1 MMRFFWILP
10 IAILC
15 GSFLS
20 CKETNQNSPEKS
32 NPKQFPIPVG
42 QKTLFLE
49 LALDDPTREK
59 GLMHRNH
66 LGKAEGMLFV
76 FENPQ
81 PMRFWMKNTRIPL
94 DIGYFGTD
102 GRLKEVHRGQPFDL
116 SGIPSKSQSLQF
128 VIELNAGEFK
138 RLGIKIGDRIDLQK
152 LTEAVLL
159 EGIDPQLFGLP
170 KN

>member
-1 MMRFFWILP
+1 
-10 IAILC
+10 
-15 GSFLS
+15 
-20 CKETNQNSPEKS
+20 
-32 NPKQFPIPVG
+32 
-42 QKTLFLE
+42 
-49 LALDDPTREK
+49 
-59 GLMHRNH
+59 
-66 LGKAEGMLFV
+66 
-76 FENPQ
+76 
-81 PMRFWMKNTRIPL
+81 MKNTRIPL

-116 SGIPSKSQSLQF
+116 SGMPSKSQSLQF

>member
-1 MMRFFWILP
+1 MMRVFWILP
-10 IAILC
+10 IVFLC
-15 GSFLS
+15 GAILS
-20 CKETNQNSPEKS
+20 CKEPETNFPEPENAK
-32 NPKQFPIPVG
+32 KYPIEVG
-42 QKTLFLE
+42 NKTLFLE
-49 LALDDPTREK
+49 LALTAEAREK
-59 GLMHRNH
+59 GLMHRDQ
-66 LGKAEGMLFV
+66 LKDAEGMLFI

-102 GRLKEVHRGQPFDL
+102 GRLKELHKGQPFNL
-116 SGIPSKSQSLQF
+116 SGISSQSQSLQF
-128 VIELNAGEFK
+128 VIELNAGEYK
-138 RLGIKIGDRIDLQK
+138 RLGIKIDDRIDLQN

>member
-1 MMRFFWILP
+1 MRFFWILP

-20 CKETNQNSPEKS
+20 CKETNQNSSEQS
-32 NPKQFPIPVG
+32 NPKKISIPVG

-116 SGIPSKSQSLQF
+116 SGMPSRSQSLQF

-159 EGIDPQLFGLP
+159 EGIDPQLLGLP

>member
-1 MMRFFWILP
+1 MRFFWILP

-20 CKETNQNSPEKS
+20 CKETNPNSPEKS

-116 SGIPSKSQSLQF
+116 SGMPSRSQSLQF
-128 VIELNAGEFK
+128 VIELNAGAYK
-138 RLGIKIGDRIDLQK
+138 KLGIRMSDKIDLSALALAITKSGQ
-152 LTEAVLL
+152 
-159 EGIDPQLFGLP
+159 DPNRYGL
-170 KN
+170 

>member
-15 GSFLS
+15 GSFSS
-20 CKETNQNSPEKS
+20 CKETNQNSSEQS
-32 NPKQFPIPVG
+32 NPKQYSIPVG

-66 LGKAEGMLFV
+66 LGKAEGVLFV

>member
-20 CKETNQNSPEKS
+20 CKETNQNFSEKS

-59 GLMHRNH
+59 GLMYRDH

-116 SGIPSKSQSLQF
+116 SGMPSKFQSLQF
-128 VIELNAGEFK
+128 VIELNAGEYQ